1 MPVSSWN
8 AATVSVDNPADL
20 AVLVT
25 VSAAILAG
33 VLWLI
38 RAQIALQREFKPNG
52 GSSTRDA
59 LTRIETDVRDLRGRL
74 DNHMDN
80 HGGRS

>member
-1 MPVSSWN
+1 M
-8 AATVSVDNPADL
+8 SVDSPADL

-25 VSAAILAG
+25 IAAAILAG

-38 RAQIALQREFKPNG
+38 KAQVALLKEFRPNG
-52 GSSTRDA
+52 GGSTRDA
-59 LTRIETDVRDLRGRL
+59 LNRIETDVRDLRTRL

-80 HGGRS
+80 HGSK

>member
-1 MPVSSWN
+1 M
-8 AATVSVDNPADL
+8 SVDSPADL

-25 VSAAILAG
+25 IAAAILAG

-38 RAQIALQREFKPNG
+38 KAQVAVLKEFRPNG
-52 GSSTRDA
+52 GGSTRDA
-59 LTRIETDVRDLRGRL
+59 LNRIETDVRDLRTRL

-80 HGGRS
+80 HGSK

>member
-1 MPVSSWN
+1 M
-8 AATVSVDNPADL
+8 SVDSPADL

-25 VSAAILAG
+25 IAAAILAG

-38 RAQIALQREFKPNG
+38 KAQVAVLKEFRPNG
-52 GSSTRDA
+52 GGSTRDA
-59 LTRIETDVRDLRGRL
+59 LNRIETDVRDLRTRL

-80 HGGRS
+80 HGSKQ

>member
-1 MPVSSWN
+1 M
-8 AATVSVDNPADL
+8 SVDSPADL

-25 VSAAILAG
+25 IAAAILAG

-38 RAQIALQREFKPNG
+38 KAQVALLKEFRPNG
-52 GSSTRDA
+52 GGSTRDA
-59 LTRIETDVRDLRGRL
+59 LNRIETDVRDLRTRL

-80 HGGRS
+80 HGSKS

>member
-1 MPVSSWN
+1 M
-8 AATVSVDNPADL
+8 SVDSPADL

-25 VSAAILAG
+25 IAAAILAG

-38 RAQIALQREFKPNG
+38 KAQVALLKEFRPNG
-52 GSSTRDA
+52 GGSTRDA
-59 LTRIETDVRDLRGRL
+59 LNRIEIDVRDLRTRL

-80 HGGRS
+80 HGSK